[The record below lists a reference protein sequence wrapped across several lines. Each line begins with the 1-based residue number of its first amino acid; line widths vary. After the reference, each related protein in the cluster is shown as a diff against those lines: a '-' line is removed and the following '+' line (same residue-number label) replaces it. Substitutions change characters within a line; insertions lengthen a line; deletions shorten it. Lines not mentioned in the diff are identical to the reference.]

1 MDFDPVSDYPLG
13 SRRPELV
20 RTPSGLGL
28 DELTLDAV
36 RSGTLGPEELR
47 ATPETLRRQSAVALA
62 AGRTQLADN
71 LARAAELATVPSATI
86 LEIYTALRPHR
97 SSAEELEAWAARLET
112 ELEAPLCA
120 AFVREAAAACAARG
134 LLRAAPER
142 VSARRSER
150 FLSREQRELRRELLI
165 SPYPELG
172 LVAMDGPNDPEPS
185 LAVEEGR
192 VVEMDGRRA
201 EDFDVIDRFVAA
213 NGLDLEV
220 AAEAADLGDDEIA
233 RRLVDVDVPRAE
245 LVRLSRGLT
254 PARLARVVS
263 KLDPVE
269 LMFALKKLRA
279 RRAPANQAH
288 VTNLKE
294 NPALLAA
301 DAAEAGARG
310 FAEVE
315 TTVGVSRYAPLNAIA
330 ILVGSQTGRPGVMT
344 QCAVE
349 ERRNLQLAIQGLVT
363 YAETLSVYGTEPV
376 FVDGDDTPW
385 SKAFLASAY
394 ASRGVK
400 VRFTSGGGSEALMG
414 HAQGYSMLYLEARC
428 LAAIRAAGSQG
439 VQNGSISCVAL
450 VLSVPGGVREI
461 LAENVLA
468 AWLDLEVASGNDA
481 IASHSPIRKTAK
493 LMGQFLPGTDFV
505 TSGYSVMPKE
515 DNTFGGGNYDAD
527 DLEEWLTVQRDW
539 QVDAGIEPVA
549 EDDVL
554 AVRAKGARAVQAVF
568 AGLGFPPVTDEEVEA
583 ATYGYASRDLPD
595 RDRAAD
601 VAAAD
606 RVLEEGISALDVV
619 RELDRAGFA
628 DVAEAVLAMQ
638 RQRVSADYLQTSAVI
653 EPDGTVRSAVSD
665 PNRYEGPGTGYR
677 LEGERWELLQQLP
690 YVLDPAEEAMSNGDL
705 SSIQTTHPASL
716 GTAPDEVVVAVGP
729 AFADGLRETING
741 LAHEDVLRAVADGRP
756 RRRRRA
762 EAACASAGS
771 RTSRSSA
778 TTARSSRAR
787 AWRSGLQSKGTAV
800 IHRADLQP
808 LDNLEL
814 FGMSPLYSLESY
826 RAIGPERRRLRA
838 RPSRRAGADELD
850 NFARAKLIVRTTLL
864 HARETAAAVPGAAR
878 SSSSS

>member
-1 MDFDPVSDYPLG
+1 LWV
-13 SRRPELV
+13 
-20 RTPSGLGL
+20 
-28 DELTLDAV
+28 
-36 RSGTLGPEELR
+36 
-47 ATPETLRRQSAVALA
+47 
-62 AGRTQLADN
+62 
-71 LARAAELATVPSATI
+71 
-86 LEIYTALRPHR
+86 
-97 SSAEELEAWAARLET
+97 T
-112 ELEAPLCA
+112 E
-120 AFVREAAAACAARG
+120 
-134 LLRAAPER
+134 
-142 VSARRSER
+142 RRSER
-150 FLSREQRELRRELLI
+150 FVSREQRGLRRELLI
-165 SPYPELG
+165 SPDPELG
-172 LVAMDGPNDPEPS
+172 LVAMDGPNDPEPG
-185 LAVEEGR
+185 LEIEDGR
-192 VVEMDGRRA
+192 VVAMDGRGA
-201 EDFDVIDRFVAA
+201 ADFDVIDRFIARY
-213 NGLDLEV
+213 GLDLDV
-220 AAEAADLGDDEIA
+220 AAEAAAFDDDEIA
-233 RRLVDVDVPRAE
+233 RRLVHVDVPREE

-263 KLDPVE
+263 RLDPVE

-301 DAAEAGARG
+301 DAAEAAARG
-310 FAEVE
+310 FAELE

-428 LAAIRAAGSQG
+428 LSAIRAAGSQG

-461 LAENVLA
+461 LAENVLG

-481 IASHSPIRKTAK
+481 IASHSEIRKTAK
-493 LMGQFLPGTDFV
+493 LMGQFLPGADFV
-505 TSGYSVMPKE
+505 TSGYSVMPRE
-515 DNTFGGGNYDAD
+515 DNTFGGGNYDGD

-549 EDDVL
+549 EGDVL
-554 AVRAKGARAVQAVF
+554 AVRAKAAHAIQAVF
-568 AGLGFPPVTDEEVEA
+568 AGLGFPAVTDEEVDA
-583 ATYGYASRDLPD
+583 ATYGYSSRDLPD

-619 RELDRAGFA
+619 RELDAAGFT
-628 DVAEAVLAMQ
+628 DVAEAVLGMQ
-638 RQRVSADYLQTSAVI
+638 RQRVSADYLQTSAII
-653 EPDGTVRSAVSD
+653 EPDGTVCSAVSD

-677 LEGERWELLQQLP
+677 LEGDRWELLQQLP
-690 YVLDPAEEAMSNGDL
+690 YVLDPAEEASTDGGL
-705 SSIQTTHPASL
+705 SSVQGTHVARL
-716 GTAPDEVVVAVGP
+716 GTRPDDVVIAVGP
-729 AFADGLRETING
+729 AFADGLRATING
-741 LAHEDVLRAVADGRP
+741 LAHDEVLRAVADGVRQGGAEP
-756 RRRRRA
+756 RFVRVRRVSDVA
-762 EAACASAGS
+762 FIGHDGAKLSGS
-771 RTSRSSA
+771 GVA
-778 TTARSSRAR
+778 I
-787 AWRSGLQSKGTAV
+787 GLQSKGTAV
-800 IHRADLQP
+800 IHRVDLQP

-814 FGMSPLYSLESY
+814 FGMSPLYSLDSY
-826 RAIGPERRRLRA
+826 RAIGRNAAAYALGKPVG
-838 RPSRRAGADELD
+838 PVPTTLD

-864 HARETAAAVPGAAR
+864 HARETAAAVPGAAPVELELEPA
-878 SSSSS
+878 

>member
-1 MDFDPVSDYPLG
+1 M
-13 SRRPELV
+13 
-20 RTPSGLGL
+20 
-28 DELTLDAV
+28 
-36 RSGTLGPEELR
+36 
-47 ATPETLRRQSAVALA
+47 
-62 AGRTQLADN
+62 
-71 LARAAELATVPSATI
+71 
-86 LEIYTALRPHR
+86 
-97 SSAEELEAWAARLET
+97 T
-112 ELEAPLCA
+112 E
-120 AFVREAAAACAARG
+120 
-134 LLRAAPER
+134 
-142 VSARRSER
+142 RRSER
-150 FLSREQRELRRELLI
+150 FVSRERRELRRELLI
-165 SPYPELG
+165 SPHPELG

-185 LAVEEGR
+185 LEIENGC
-192 VVEMDGRRA
+192 VVGMDGRRE
-201 EDFDVIDRFVAA
+201 EDFDVIDRFVVRY
-213 NGLDLEV
+213 GLDLEV
-220 AAEAADLGDDEIA
+220 AVEASTLSDEQIA
-233 RRLVDVDVPRAE
+233 RRLVDVDIPRAD
-245 LVRLSRGLT
+245 LVRLSRGLS
-254 PARLARVVS
+254 PARLARIVS
-263 KLDPVE
+263 RLDPVE

-301 DAAEAGARG
+301 DAAEAAARG
-310 FAEVE
+310 FAEIE

-414 HAQGYSMLYLEARC
+414 YAQGCSMLYLEARC

-481 IASHSPIRKTAK
+481 IASHSDIRKTAK

-505 TSGYSVMPKE
+505 TSGYSVMPRE

-527 DLEEWLTVQRDW
+527 DLDEWLTIQRDW
-539 QVDAGIEPVA
+539 QVDAGIEPIG
-549 EDDVL
+549 EEDVL
-554 AVRAKGARAVQAVF
+554 AMRAKAARAVQAVF

-583 ATYGYASRDLPD
+583 ATHGYASRDLPD

-606 RVLEEGISALDVV
+606 RVLEGAVSALDVV
-619 RELDRAGFA
+619 RELDAAGFTE
-628 DVAEAVLAMQ
+628 VAEAVLGMQ
-638 RQRVSADYLQTSAVI
+638 RQRVSGDYLQTSAII

-690 YVLDPAEEAMSNGDL
+690 YVLDPEEEASPNEVP
-705 SSIQTTHPASL
+705 SPVRETHVA
-716 GTAPDEVVVAVGP
+716 TVDDDPDGVVVAVGP
-729 AFADGLRETING
+729 AFADTLRETING
-741 LAHEDVLRAVADGRP
+741 LAHADVLRAVGDGIREGGAEP
-756 RRRRRA
+756 RFVRVRRA
-762 EAACASAGS
+762 SDVAFIGHDGAKLSGS
-771 RTSRSSA
+771 RIA
-778 TTARSSRAR
+778 I
-787 AWRSGLQSKGTAV
+787 GLQSKGTAV

-814 FGMSPLYSLESY
+814 FGMSPLYSLDSY
-826 RAIGPERRRLRA
+826 RAIGRNAAAYA
-838 RPSRRAGADELD
+838 RGEAIGPVPTELD

-864 HARETAAAVPGAAR
+864 HARETAAVVPGADPVELELAPA
-878 SSSSS
+878 